1 MQTWGLDMSTSA
13 RGTAAVALEWAGEHA
28 KVASV
33 HTPLDAAAVVDL
45 IAGESQWQWAV
56 DVPFGWP
63 SRYVE
68 FLERR
73 RHRPLT
79 SSDLEVIEDRK
90 AWRTSTL
97 AQRATDVFLT
107 RHPQIKARP
116 LPAAFQ
122 MLGATAAM
130 WALIEADL
138 AERGVPVDR
147 SGMTGTVC
155 ETYPRAALNA
165 WGWAKKGKL
174 TLEDL
179 CRLFPFLRVR
189 RDFTGSFAS
198 HDVCDALVCAV
209 VARARQQGRTLCPQE
224 LDADLAREE
233 GWIHVTLDQPHQLVG
248 ARSTRSYGR
257 LP

>member
-130 WALIEADL
+130 WALIEAHL
-138 AERGVPVDR
+138 AERGVAPSASCPGSAIVSRDGPGDSQRRPSADRNSPAGGSSCGMRDQRKVMTLPVM
-147 SGMTGTVC
+147 SQ
-155 ETYPRAALNA
+155 P
-165 WGWAKKGKL
+165 
-174 TLEDL
+174 
-179 CRLFPFLRVR
+179 
-189 RDFTGSFAS
+189 AS
-198 HDVCDALVCAV
+198 E
-209 VARARQQGRTLCPQE
+209 AR
-224 LDADLAREE
+224 
-233 GWIHVTLDQPHQLVG
+233 
-248 ARSTRSYGR
+248 
-257 LP
+257 

>member
-28 KVASV
+28 QVASV

-138 AERGVPVDR
+138 AERGVAVDR
-147 SGMTGTVC
+147 SSHQCALLTG
-155 ETYPRAALNA
+155 
-165 WGWAKKGKL
+165 
-174 TLEDL
+174 
-179 CRLFPFLRVR
+179 
-189 RDFTGSFAS
+189 
-198 HDVCDALVCAV
+198 
-209 VARARQQGRTLCPQE
+209 ARQALGLADKVIVQGQCR
-224 LDADLAREE
+224 
-233 GWIHVTLDQPHQLVG
+233 PHAYRQASQSSSFDDETRAVLVPMPL
-248 ARSTRSYGR
+248 RR
-257 LP
+257 